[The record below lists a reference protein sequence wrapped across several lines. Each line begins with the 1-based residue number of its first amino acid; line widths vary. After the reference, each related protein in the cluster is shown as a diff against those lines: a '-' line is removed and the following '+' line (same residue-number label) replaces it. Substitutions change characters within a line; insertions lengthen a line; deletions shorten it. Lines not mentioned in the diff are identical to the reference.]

1 MNCTICIS
9 GAAGAGIQTVE
20 KLLTK
25 ILKNNSYNVYAT
37 SEVMSRVRGGN
48 NSTEIRV
55 GEKRVRGYKHMV
67 DIFVPINKDAIKRH
81 LNRFA
86 QGTII
91 IGEKE
96 NMDYDFGDKK
106 RYEIGFSEIAED
118 IGNKL
123 YTNTVAVG
131 TLCGIFDVD
140 KEKAADFVF
149 DTFKEKGEKVAQDN
163 KQAFLKGYAESE
175 KIDYQKLPKSSSNLD
190 KDLLI
195 KGSDALALGGIKAGV
210 NFVSSYPMSPST
222 TVLIA
227 FAQRANK
234 FGIVVEQA
242 EDEIAAIN
250 MACGASYA
258 GASPFITTSGG
269 GLALMGEGVSLA
281 GMTETPVVL
290 HIAQRPG
297 PATGLPTRTE
307 QGDLNLA
314 LYSGHGDFPRAIFAP
329 ATIESAFEI
338 SGICVQTAQE
348 YQTPVFILTDQYFVD
363 SYYNVSQLQMADEK
377 EMDKR
382 FSKTTENYKRYK
394 LTDSGI
400 SPRGI
405 PGYGE
410 GVVKV
415 DSDEHDEQGHI
426 TESFEVR
433 RKMVHKRLK
442 KLMGMKEKARKPL
455 KHNSKNGKLLIVG
468 WGSTYYTIKE
478 AIEGL
483 NTPDISQLHFEQ
495 VYPLP
500 QKIEEEFENYEQIVF
515 VENNLTGQFSQLVE
529 KETGIGGFKKIL
541 KYDGIQFSVE
551 ELQKE
556 INLIMEEA

>member
-1 MNCTICIS
+1 M
-9 GAAGAGIQTVE
+9 GIQTVE

-37 SEVMSRVRGGN
+37 KEVMSRVRGGN

-55 GEKRVRGYKHMV
+55 GKQAVRGYKHHV
-67 DIFVPINKDAIKRH
+67 DIFVPINKNAIERH
-81 LNRFA
+81 VDRF
-86 QGTII
+86 TENTMV
-91 IGEKE
+91 IGEKD
-96 NMDYDFGDKK
+96 NMDYDFGSNRK
-106 RYEIGFSEIAED
+106 YEIAFSDIAKE

-140 KEKAADFVF
+140 KDKAADFVF
-149 DTFKEKGEKVAQDN
+149 ETFKRKGEKVAQEN
-163 KQAFLKGYAESE
+163 KQAFLKGYEESE
-175 KIDYQKLPKSSSNLD
+175 KIEFESVPKSSSDLSQN
-190 KDLLI
+190 LLI
-195 KGSDALALGGIKAGV
+195 NGADAVALGGINAGAD
-210 NFVSSYPMSPST
+210 FVSSYPMSPST

-227 FAQRANK
+227 FAQRAKK
-234 FGIVVEQA
+234 FGLVVEQA

-258 GASPFITTSGG
+258 GARSFVTTSGG
-269 GLALMGEGVSLA
+269 GLSLMSEGISLT
-281 GMTETPVVL
+281 GITETPVVI

-329 ATIESAFEI
+329 ATIESAFKL
-338 SGICVQTAQE
+338 SGYAIEMADE
-348 YQTPVFILTDQYFVD
+348 FQTPVFILTDQYFVD
-363 SYYNVSQLQMADEK
+363 SYYNVKPFEISADEPK
-377 EMDKR
+377 KR
-382 FSKTTENYKRYK
+382 ISKSDENYKRYT

-400 SPRGI
+400 SERAI
-405 PGYGE
+405 PGHGT

-415 DSDEHDEQGHI
+415 DSDEHDEHGHI

-433 RKMVHKRLK
+433 KDMVHKRLRKLKALEK
-442 KLMGMKEKARKPL
+442 KVIQPIQYNTENAKV
-455 KHNSKNGKLLIVG
+455 LLIG
-468 WGSTYYTIKE
+468 WGSTYHTIKE
-478 AIEGL
+478 AVEEID
-483 NTPDISQLHFEQ
+483 NPDIALMHFEQ

-500 QKIEEEFENYEQIVF
+500 EKIEKTLESYDQVIFI
-515 VENNLTGQFSQLVE
+515 ENNVTGQFAELIR
-529 KETGIGGFKKIL
+529 KETGFNQFKQIL

-551 ELQKE
+551 QLTEE
-556 INLIMEEA
+556 INKIMEEV